1 MYFCSNIILVINRY
15 KLIITCVVMYPYHGQ
30 KGEGGEWLGKIS
42 FSYSGRKTV
51 NLSLGHRTMKCKITL
66 IEERTCSNL
75 GVAAVALVLIINTIN
90 PN

>member
-30 KGEGGEWLGKIS
+30 KGEGGGWLEKNN
-42 FSYSGRKTV
+42 V
-51 NLSLGHRTMKCKITL
+51 NFSLGHRTTKCKITL

-75 GVAAVALVLIINTIN
+75 GVAVVALVLIINTIN